1 MKMVS
6 PSHAR
11 ILSPAWRYALIG
23 ALISL
28 PVSAI
33 INWLSNSE
41 ATIGGGI
48 MIVGALIAGGIAA
61 IRSTEPSAAGLRAGF
76 LGGIVSVLTF
86 IVTVGMTAA
95 WPLSRVAF
103 WVFAGGV
110 ILCIAPIFGL
120 GCGRIGGWV
129 TNTVVT
135 QWKTGANA
143 S

>member
-1 MKMVS
+1 MVS
-6 PSHAR
+6 PSHVR

-23 ALISL
+23 ALVSL
-28 PVSAI
+28 PVLPI
-33 INWLSNSE
+33 INWLPNSE

-48 MIVGALIAGGIAA
+48 MIVGALIAGSIAA

-76 LGGIVSVLTF
+76 LGGIVGMLTI
-86 IVTVGMTAA
+86 IVTDGMTAA
-95 WPLSRVAF
+95 WPLSRVVF
-103 WVFAGGV
+103 WVLAGGV
-110 ILCIAPIFGL
+110 ILCIAPIFGR

-135 QWKTGANA
+135 RWKTSANV

>member
-1 MKMVS
+1 MVS
-6 PSHAR
+6 PSHVR

-23 ALISL
+23 ALVSL

-33 INWLSNSE
+33 INWLPNSE

-48 MIVGALIAGGIAA
+48 MIVGALVAGGIAA

-76 LGGIVSVLTF
+76 LGGLVAVLIF
-86 IVTVGMTAA
+86 LVTVDITAV
-95 WPLSRVAF
+95 WPLSRVIF
-103 WVFAGGV
+103 WVFAGG
-110 ILCIAPIFGL
+110 ISLCVAPLFGR

-129 TNTVVT
+129 TITIVT
-135 QWKTGANA
+135 RWKTSANV